1 MEVSMS
7 RIQAVARF
15 KIKPGK
21 TSEFKRLSE
30 NCMRLARE
38 KDPGTIRYDI
48 SLNHDETEA
57 VVYEEYE
64 SPAAHIAHFENM
76 GDNAAAIFAIV
87 EMDGELWGDPSP
99 ELRAGVEAHGVKVY
113 TPFMRLTD

>member
-1 MEVSMS
+1 MS
-7 RIQAVARF
+7 KIQAVARF
-15 KIKPGK
+15 RIKPGK
-21 TSEFKRLSE
+21 TGEFKRLSE

-48 SLNHDETEA
+48 FLNDDETEA

-64 SPAAHIAHFENM
+64 SAEAHLAHFENM
-76 GDNAAAIFAIV
+76 GENAAASFEIV
-87 EMDGELWGDPSP
+87 DMEGELWGDPSP

-113 TPFMRLTD
+113 SPFMRLTD